1 MDIFANTNKNITDSQ
16 TKQGL
21 NPNELGSF
29 YTVHFNSLEIEIGGG
44 LAAPLPPNP

>member
-29 YTVHFNSLEIEIGGG
+29 YTVHFNSLEIGVG